1 MKNYR
6 KVKVNKAATG
16 EGNRSVITI
25 ALVSDERAMILGHA
39 YYIAPSQDK
48 MRNTIDTMI
57 DTFGAEIING
67 MVTLSQA
74 QIDKHAK
81 GDLENLG
88 LFIVS
93 DYQPAK
99 SSK

>member
-6 KVKVNKAATG
+6 KVKVKRAATG
-16 EGNRSVITI
+16 EGNRTVIMLTLI
-25 ALVSDERAMILGHA
+25 GKNGGGYA
-39 YYIAPSQDK
+39 YCIAPSQNK
-48 MRNTIDTMI
+48 MRDTIDTLI
-57 DTFGAEIING
+57 DTFGAEISDGI
-67 MVTLSQA
+67 VTLSQA
-74 QIDKHAK
+74 QIDKHAH
-81 GDLENLG
+81 GDLLNIG

>member
-25 ALVSDERAMILGHA
+25 ACVSDCLSGYA
-39 YYIAPSQDK
+39 YCIAPSQDK

-57 DTFGAEIING
+57 DTLGAEIIDG
-67 MVTLSQA
+67 IVALSQT